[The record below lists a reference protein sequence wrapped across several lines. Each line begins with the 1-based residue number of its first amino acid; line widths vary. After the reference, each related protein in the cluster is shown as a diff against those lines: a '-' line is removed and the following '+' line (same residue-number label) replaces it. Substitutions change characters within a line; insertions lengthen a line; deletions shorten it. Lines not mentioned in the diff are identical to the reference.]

1 MQMNGQI
8 PKYQDDKLLLVN
20 QYYANRYR
28 GGFEGFNNN
37 ILLAYYSGS
46 SVPSN
51 LAPLILDPLLIKNFF
66 GIYKI
71 VKGQFTSLN
80 NTTISLG
87 YDTSNSLTSSITVN
101 NITEVSPPEI
111 LLTIDNIS
119 LQITY
124 KVNYLEN
131 YKALPNAIKLN
142 LTDKNVV
149 VDTNQFQSQQDKSII
164 VQQLLSTLGINVPS
178 RLIMTYE
185 DDISSENITHRHYKI
200 VNDNL
205 DTILVL
211 NKMQ

>member
-1 MQMNGQI
+1 M
-8 PKYQDDKLLLVN
+8 
-20 QYYANRYR
+20 
-28 GGFEGFNNN
+28 
-37 ILLAYYSGS
+37 
-46 SVPSN
+46 
-51 LAPLILDPLLIKNFF
+51 
-66 GIYKI
+66 
-71 VKGQFTSLN
+71 
-80 NTTISLG
+80 
-87 YDTSNSLTSSITVN
+87 
-101 NITEVSPPEI
+101 
-111 LLTIDNIS
+111 TIDNIS